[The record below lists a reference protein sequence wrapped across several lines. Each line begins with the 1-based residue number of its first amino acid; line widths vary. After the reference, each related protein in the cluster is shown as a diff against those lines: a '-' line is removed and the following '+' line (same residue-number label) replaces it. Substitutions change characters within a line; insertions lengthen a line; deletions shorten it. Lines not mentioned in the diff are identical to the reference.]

1 MTPFSVLLEL
11 SQRERLTSDDF
22 ARALGAKEVKDAK
35 PGQGVQKLSDGGGMF
50 LQVAAS
56 GSKTGSKSWRYAF
69 RLSGKQQLLTI
80 GGYPSVSL
88 ADARSAHRAARWLVA
103 RGIHPLKFATEK
115 IRATESEKRARA
127 ENSFAAV
134 ADRWMEATDSTLSPR
149 TVKHR
154 RAMLEKHIHPAIGDR
169 PIGEIVR
176 LELREVLVKID
187 TEAPVTAK
195 HCRSY
200 IGQIFEWAE
209 DAEIVTA
216 NPTPRAKM
224 LVNASSRAAVPRKAL
239 PLSKLGEFLV
249 TLADAEKTDPLT
261 KAALRLTLLTW
272 GRTSE
277 ILGARWAELDL
288 GAGVWVIPAARMK
301 AREAHTVYLARQA
314 VALLDGLER
323 RAEHVFPNRRQPGEP
338 MSRTALTE
346 WRKRHGFAEIMEIHG
361 LRAVASTWANEAG
374 KYRPDVVE
382 VALAHK
388 EGDRV
393 RRAYNR
399 AQFAEELR
407 KMWQDWAD
415 QCDRLEAMARAGN
428 IVPLR
433 SNTTAGR

>member
-1 MTPFSVLLEL
+1 MTPFSVLLNL
-11 SQRERLTSDDF
+11 SQTERLTSDDF
-22 ARALGAKEVKDAK
+22 SRALGAKEVKDTKASD
-35 PGQGVQKLSDGGGMF
+35 GVQKLSDGGGMF
-50 LQVAAS
+50 LQVAVS
-56 GSKTGSKSWRYAF
+56 GSKSWRYAF

-80 GGYPSVSL
+80 GSYPSVSL

-103 RGIHPLKFATEK
+103 RGIHPLTFANEK
-115 IRATESEKRARA
+115 IQATESESRARE

-134 ADRWMEATDSTLSPR
+134 GDRWLAATDGTLSPR

-154 RAMLEKHIHPAIGDR
+154 RAMLEKHVFPSIGDR

-176 LELREVLVKID
+176 LELRDLLVKID
-187 TEAPVTAK
+187 AEAPVTAK
-195 HCRSY
+195 HCRAY

-209 DAEIVTA
+209 DAEIVTT
-216 NPTPRAKM
+216 NPTPRARM
-224 LVNASSRAAVPRKAL
+224 LVNASRRVAVPRKAL

-249 TLADAEKTDPLT
+249 TLADAEKTDQLT
-261 KAALRLTLLTW
+261 KAAMRLVILTW

-277 ILGARWAELDL
+277 ILGARWDELDL

-301 AREAHTVYLARQA
+301 AREQHTVFLARQA
-314 VALLDGLER
+314 VEILGCLER
-323 RAEHVFPNRRQPGEP
+323 RGDHVFPNRRQPGEP

-382 VALAHK
+382 AALAHK

-399 AQFAEELR
+399 AKFTEELR
-407 KMWQDWAD
+407 GMWQDWAD
-415 QCDRLEAMARAGN
+415 LCDRLESMARAGN
-428 IVPLR
+428 VVPLR
-433 SNTTAGR
+433 SNTAA